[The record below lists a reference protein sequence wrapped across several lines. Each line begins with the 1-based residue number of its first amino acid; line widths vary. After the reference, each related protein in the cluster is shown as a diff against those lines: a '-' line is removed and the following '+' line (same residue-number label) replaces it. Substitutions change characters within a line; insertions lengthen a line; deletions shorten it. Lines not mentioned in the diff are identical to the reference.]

1 MPSVI
6 ALGFIIL
13 LRVYSMLRQLIKL
26 PQKEAIK
33 AAIPYA
39 NIGLAMLVSLETA
52 PEVKSLILNEF
63 IHYNSLGIRLSH
75 Q

>member
-13 LRVYSMLRQLIKL
+13 LRVYSMLRKLIKL
-26 PQKEAIK
+26 PQKEAVK

-39 NIGLAMLVSLETA
+39 NIGLAILVSLET
-52 PEVKSLILNEF
+52 VFKNKVLILN
-63 IHYNSLGIRLSH
+63 
-75 Q
+75 

>member
-26 PQKEAIK
+26 PQKEAVK
-33 AAIPYA
+33 ATIPYA

-52 PEVKSLILNEF
+52 LANKALILNE
-63 IHYNSLGIRLSH
+63 ISSLSFTGY
-75 Q
+75 

>member
-26 PQKEAIK
+26 PQKEAVK
-33 AAIPYA
+33 ATIPYA
-39 NIGLAMLVSLETA
+39 NIGLAMLASLETA
-52 PEVKSLILNEF
+52 L
-63 IHYNSLGIRLSH
+63 
-75 Q
+75 

>member
-6 ALGFIIL
+6 VLGFIIL

-26 PQKEAIK
+26 PQKEAVK

-52 PEVKSLILNEF
+52 LANKALILNE
-63 IHYNSLGIRLSH
+63 ISSLSFTGY
-75 Q
+75 

>member
-13 LRVYSMLRQLIKL
+13 QHVYSMLRQLIKL

-52 PEVKSLILNEF
+52 LENKVLIL
-63 IHYNSLGIRLSH
+63 IAIYSL
-75 Q
+75 

>member
-26 PQKEAIK
+26 PQKEAVK

-39 NIGLAMLVSLETA
+39 NIGLAILVSPETA
-52 PEVKSLILNEF
+52 LKNKALIL
-63 IHYNSLGIRLSH
+63 IAIYSL
-75 Q
+75 

>member
-13 LRVYSMLRQLIKL
+13 QHVYSMLRQLIKL

-52 PEVKSLILNEF
+52 LANKVLIL
-63 IHYNSLGIRLSH
+63 IAIYSL
-75 Q
+75 

>member
-13 LRVYSMLRQLIKL
+13 LRVYSMLGQLIKL

-39 NIGLAMLVSLETA
+39 NIGLAMQVSLETA
-52 PEVKSLILNEF
+52 LESKALI
-63 IHYNSLGIRLSH
+63 
-75 Q
+75 

>member
-26 PQKEAIK
+26 PQKEAVK

-39 NIGLAMLVSLETA
+39 NIGLAMLVSLDTA
-52 PEVKSLILNEF
+52 LENKVLIL
-63 IHYNSLGIRLSH
+63 IAIYSL
-75 Q
+75 

>member
-39 NIGLAMLVSLETA
+39 NIGLTMLVSLETA
-52 PEVKSLILNEF
+52 PANKALILNE
-63 IHYNSLGIRLSH
+63 ISSLSFTGY
-75 Q
+75 